1 MLDPH
6 RLRMF
11 AAVVA
16 AGSVHQAAANLGYTP
31 SAVSQQLAA
40 LQRETG
46 LRLMERNGR
55 GIVPTATGRLLADE
69 AAAVLERLAALDGL
83 VTDLREG
90 RVGSLSISYFASA
103 GASWIPPLVA
113 TLTSEFPE
121 LRIDLRLVELAGE
134 SNDPPDVEIFVEGS
148 PSDSVPGFDVHPL
161 LEEPYLAVL
170 PASHPL
176 AGRAAVTLRDL
187 ADEPW
192 VDNDFSRGPCRQIVI
207 DACAS
212 VGFTPAFHIETH
224 DYPTA
229 ISFVA
234 AGIGITVL
242 PRLGLGVLPPGLV
255 VIPVVDPTPVR
266 RISVRVRESVRDNPA
281 VMRIVELLR
290 ERTSTTAPPLPS
302 P

>member
-121 LRIDLRLVELAGE
+121 L
-134 SNDPPDVEIFVEGS
+134 
-148 PSDSVPGFDVHPL
+148 
-161 LEEPYLAVL
+161 
-170 PASHPL
+170 
-176 AGRAAVTLRDL
+176 
-187 ADEPW
+187 
-192 VDNDFSRGPCRQIVI
+192 
-207 DACAS
+207 
-212 VGFTPAFHIETH
+212 
-224 DYPTA
+224 
-229 ISFVA
+229 
-234 AGIGITVL
+234 
-242 PRLGLGVLPPGLV
+242 
-255 VIPVVDPTPVR
+255 
-266 RISVRVRESVRDNPA
+266 
-281 VMRIVELLR
+281 
-290 ERTSTTAPPLPS
+290 
-302 P
+302 